1 MPNLPTPTAWRPNLI
16 PALIL
21 ALALTA
27 CSGLET
33 DPTQD
38 WSAQRF
44 YQEAKTALAAK
55 DYATA
60 IKHFETLEA
69 RYPYGPYADQAQLE
83 IAYAYYKDNDLA
95 SAIAAAN
102 RFIRLHPTHP
112 HVDYAY
118 YLKGLAYF
126 DDDRNWFERLFTG
139 GDLSNRD
146 PKGMRDAYD
155 SFRELV
161 DRFPDS
167 RYAADSRRRMA
178 YLVDYLARHE
188 IHVARFYYSRRA
200 YVATVNRAQYVIA
213 NYQRTPAVE
222 DALGLQAMAYGKLG
236 MDDLMQDSLRVLEK
250 NFPESRYLAD
260 LRPRQAP
267 ESETP

>member
-1 MPNLPTPTAWRPNLI
+1 MPILSNQTAILPRVA
-16 PALIL
+16 ALLLSLVL
-21 ALALTA
+21 AA
-27 CSGLET
+27 CSGIET
-33 DPTQD
+33 DPTKD

-44 YQEAKTALAAK
+44 YQEAKTALNDK

-83 IAYAYYKDNDLA
+83 VAYAYYKDNDMP

-126 DDDRNWFERLFTG
+126 DEDRNWFERLFTG
-139 GDLSNRD
+139 GDLSRRD

-155 SFRELV
+155 TFRELV
-161 DRFPDS
+161 DRSPQS
-167 RYAADSRRRMA
+167 RYAADSRARMA
-178 YLVDYLARHE
+178 YLVDYLARNE
-188 IHVARFYYSRRA
+188 IHVARYYYTRRA
-200 YVATVNRAQYVIA
+200 YVAVVNRTKYVIT

-222 DALGLQAMAYGKLG
+222 DALGLQAMAYRELG
-236 MDDLMQDSLRVLEK
+236 LDELRNDSLRVLEK
-250 NFPESRYLAD
+250 NFPASRYLAE
-260 LRPRQAP
+260 LRPAAAD
-267 ESETP
+267 TPATP